1 MFGLTRFELKIALLV
16 LGIQF
21 VTIVDFMM
29 IMPLGPDF
37 ARELGLRLDALGL
50 ITASY
55 VFSAATVS
63 FLSARFMDVLPRKR
77 ALAAC
82 LAGLAIIALLTP
94 SLGEAF
100 GLPGLLI
107 GRALAGMCGGPATG
121 LAMTILT
128 DAVTP
133 EKRGRAVGLA
143 GAAFSVAAIAGVP
156 LGLELARI
164 GGWQLPFYSVAIA
177 CTLAMIASLLFIP
190 NHLQTRRAGR
200 WQGTWTFLARKKT
213 AVAYLIV
220 GVTPMASFLFIPNM
234 FTYFQMNLGYP
245 RELIGL
251 LYAIGGT
258 CTLLS
263 MQIAGWNADRFGI
276 TRASLVVSLGSIAA
290 AAVLFGFDPLIAPLM
305 LLFPIMMVFNS
316 SRSVVAHTGS
326 SLVPVPEER
335 GAHMAFQVTVRHLGT
350 GIGAVMGAWILS
362 TGPQGALVNVEWLLA
377 AYVVIVASQPLIM
390 WWLERT
396 LKSESLAP
404 TAVAESPSIDGSRD
418 PSHAG

>member
-1 MFGLTRFELKIALLV
+1 MFGLSRFELKITLLV

-50 ITASY
+50 ITAAY

-63 FLSARFMDVLPRKR
+63 FMSARYMDILPRKR
-77 ALAAC
+77 ALACC
-82 LAGLAIIALLTP
+82 LAGLLCIAVITP
-94 SLGEAF
+94 SLGESY
-100 GLPGLLI
+100 GLTGLLV
-107 GRALAGMCGGPATG
+107 GRALAGMFGGPATG

-128 DAVTP
+128 DAIAP

-164 GGWQLPFYSVAIA
+164 GGWQLPFYSVAVA
-177 CTLAMIASLLFIP
+177 SGLAMLATLLFIP
-190 NHLQTRRAGR
+190 NHLQTRRNGR

-220 GVTPMASFLFIPNM
+220 GITPIASFLFIPNM

-258 CTLLS
+258 CTLMS
-263 MQIAGWNADRFGI
+263 MQIAGWNADRLGI
-276 TRASLVVSLGSIAA
+276 ARASVVVSLGSVISAI
-290 AAVLFGFDPLIAPLM
+290 VLFGFDPLIAPLM
-305 LLFPIMMVFNS
+305 VLFPIMMVFNS
-316 SRSVVAHTGS
+316 ARSVVAHTGS

-362 TGPQGALVNVEWLLA
+362 TGPTGALEHIEWLLV
-377 AYVVIVASQPLIM
+377 AYILIVASQPLIM
-390 WWLERT
+390 WWLERSI
-396 LKSESLAP
+396 KSESLAP
-404 TAVAESPSIDGSRD
+404 ADVV
-418 PSHAG
+418 

>member
-1 MFGLTRFELKIALLV
+1 MFGLSRFELKIALLV

-50 ITASY
+50 ITAAY

-63 FLSARFMDVLPRKR
+63 FISASYMDVLPRKR
-77 ALAAC
+77 ALAGC
-82 LAGLAIIALLTP
+82 LLGLLCIAIITP
-94 SLGEAF
+94 SLGETY
-100 GLPGLLI
+100 GLSGLLI
-107 GRALAGMCGGPATG
+107 GRALAGVFGGPATG

-128 DAVTP
+128 DAIAP

-143 GAAFSVAAIAGVP
+143 GAAFSIAAIAGVP

-164 GGWQLPFYSVAIA
+164 GGWQLPFYSVSVASG
-177 CTLAMIASLLFIP
+177 LAMIATLLFIP
-190 NHLQTRRAGR
+190 NHLQTRRTSR

-220 GVTPMASFLFIPNM
+220 GITPMASFLFIPNM

-258 CTLLS
+258 CTLMS

-276 TRASLVVSLGSIAA
+276 ARASLVVSLGSVAA
-290 AAVLFGFDPLIAPLM
+290 AVVLFGFDPLLAPLM
-305 LLFPIMMVFNS
+305 VLFPIMMVFNS

-326 SLVPVPEER
+326 SLVPAPEER

-350 GIGAVMGAWILS
+350 GIGAVLGAWILS
-362 TGPQGALVNVEWLLA
+362 TGPTGALEHVEWLLA
-377 AYVVIVASQPLIM
+377 AYIVIVAIQPLIM
-390 WWLERT
+390 WWLERAI
-396 LKSESLAP
+396 KSESLAP
-404 TAVAESPSIDGSRD
+404 TGVA
-418 PSHAG
+418 

>member
-1 MFGLTRFELKIALLV
+1 MFGFSRFELKITLLV

-50 ITASY
+50 ITAAY

-63 FLSARFMDVLPRKR
+63 FMSARYMDILPRKR
-77 ALAAC
+77 ALACC
-82 LAGLAIIALLTP
+82 LAGLLCIAVITP
-94 SLGEAF
+94 SLGESY
-100 GLPGLLI
+100 GLTGLLV
-107 GRALAGMCGGPATG
+107 GRALAGMFGGPATG

-128 DAVTP
+128 DAIAP

-164 GGWQLPFYSVAIA
+164 GGWQLPFYSVAVA
-177 CTLAMIASLLFIP
+177 SGLAMLATLLFIP
-190 NHLQTRRAGR
+190 NHLQTRRNGR

-220 GVTPMASFLFIPNM
+220 GITPIASFLFIPNM

-258 CTLLS
+258 CTLMS

-276 TRASLVVSLGSIAA
+276 ARASAVVSLGSVISAI
-290 AAVLFGFDPLIAPLM
+290 VLFGFDPLIAPLM
-305 LLFPIMMVFNS
+305 VLFPIMMVFNS
-316 SRSVVAHTGS
+316 ARSVVAHTGS

-362 TGPQGALVNVEWLLA
+362 TGPTGALEHIEWLLA
-377 AYVVIVASQPLIM
+377 AYILIVASQPLIM
-390 WWLERT
+390 WWLERSI
-396 LKSESLAP
+396 KSESLAP
-404 TAVAESPSIDGSRD
+404 ADVV
-418 PSHAG
+418 

>member
-1 MFGLTRFELKIALLV
+1 MFGLSRFELKITLLV

-50 ITASY
+50 ITAAY

-63 FLSARFMDVLPRKR
+63 FMSARYMDILPRKR
-77 ALAAC
+77 ALACC
-82 LAGLAIIALLTP
+82 LAGLLCIAVITP
-94 SLGEAF
+94 SLGESY
-100 GLPGLLI
+100 GLTGLLV
-107 GRALAGMCGGPATG
+107 GRALAGMFGGPATG

-128 DAVTP
+128 DAIAP

-164 GGWQLPFYSVAIA
+164 GGWQLPFYSVAVA
-177 CTLAMIASLLFIP
+177 SGLAMLATLLFIP
-190 NHLQTRRAGR
+190 NHLQTRRNGR

-220 GVTPMASFLFIPNM
+220 GITPIASFLFIPNM

-258 CTLLS
+258 CTLMS

-276 TRASLVVSLGSIAA
+276 ARASVVVSLGSVISAI
-290 AAVLFGFDPLIAPLM
+290 VLFGFDPLIAPLM
-305 LLFPIMMVFNS
+305 VLFPIMMVFNS
-316 SRSVVAHTGS
+316 ARSVVAHTGS

-362 TGPQGALVNVEWLLA
+362 TGPTGALEHIEWLLA
-377 AYVVIVASQPLIM
+377 AYILIVASQPLIM
-390 WWLERT
+390 WWLERSI
-396 LKSESLAP
+396 KSESLAP
-404 TAVAESPSIDGSRD
+404 VDVV
-418 PSHAG
+418 

>member
-1 MFGLTRFELKIALLV
+1 MFGLSRFELKITLLV

-50 ITASY
+50 ITAAY

-63 FLSARFMDVLPRKR
+63 FMSARYMDILPRKR
-77 ALAAC
+77 ALACC
-82 LAGLAIIALLTP
+82 LAGLLCIAVITP
-94 SLGEAF
+94 SLGESY
-100 GLPGLLI
+100 GLTGLLV
-107 GRALAGMCGGPATG
+107 GRALAGMFGGPATG

-128 DAVTP
+128 DAIAP

-164 GGWQLPFYSVAIA
+164 GGWQLPFYSVAVA
-177 CTLAMIASLLFIP
+177 SGLAMLATLLFIP
-190 NHLQTRRAGR
+190 NHLQTRRNGR

-220 GVTPMASFLFIPNM
+220 GITPIASFLFIPNM

-258 CTLLS
+258 GTLMS

-276 TRASLVVSLGSIAA
+276 ARASVVVSLGSVISAI
-290 AAVLFGFDPLIAPLM
+290 VLFGFDPLIAPLM
-305 LLFPIMMVFNS
+305 VLFPIMMVFNS
-316 SRSVVAHTGS
+316 ARSVVAHTGS

-362 TGPQGALVNVEWLLA
+362 TGPTGALEHIEWLLA
-377 AYVVIVASQPLIM
+377 AYILIVASQPLIM
-390 WWLERT
+390 WWLERSI
-396 LKSESLAP
+396 KSESLAP
-404 TAVAESPSIDGSRD
+404 ADVV
-418 PSHAG
+418 

>member
-1 MFGLTRFELKIALLV
+1 MFGLSRFELKITLLV

-50 ITASY
+50 ITAAY

-63 FLSARFMDVLPRKR
+63 FMSARYMDILPRKR
-77 ALAAC
+77 ALACC
-82 LAGLAIIALLTP
+82 LAGLLCIAVITP
-94 SLGEAF
+94 SLGESY
-100 GLPGLLI
+100 GLTGLLV
-107 GRALAGMCGGPATG
+107 GRALAGMFGGPATG

-128 DAVTP
+128 DAIAP

-164 GGWQLPFYSVAIA
+164 GGWQLPFYSVAVA
-177 CTLAMIASLLFIP
+177 SGLAMLATLLFIP
-190 NHLQTRRAGR
+190 NHLQTRRNGR

-220 GVTPMASFLFIPNM
+220 GITPIASFLFIPNM

-258 CTLLS
+258 CTLMS

-276 TRASLVVSLGSIAA
+276 ARASLVVSLGSVISAI
-290 AAVLFGFDPLIAPLM
+290 VLFGFDPLIAPLM
-305 LLFPIMMVFNS
+305 VLFPIMMVFNS
-316 SRSVVAHTGS
+316 ARSVVAHTGS

-362 TGPQGALVNVEWLLA
+362 TGPTGALEHIEWLLA
-377 AYVVIVASQPLIM
+377 AYILIVASQPLIM
-390 WWLERT
+390 WWLERSI
-396 LKSESLAP
+396 KSESLAP
-404 TAVAESPSIDGSRD
+404 ADVV
-418 PSHAG
+418 

>member
-1 MFGLTRFELKIALLV
+1 MFGLSRFELKITLLV

-50 ITASY
+50 ITAAY

-63 FLSARFMDVLPRKR
+63 FMSARYMDILPRKR
-77 ALAAC
+77 ALACC
-82 LAGLAIIALLTP
+82 LAGLLCIAVITP
-94 SLGEAF
+94 SLGESY
-100 GLPGLLI
+100 GLTGLLV
-107 GRALAGMCGGPATG
+107 GRALAGMFGGPATG

-128 DAVTP
+128 DAIAP

-164 GGWQLPFYSVAIA
+164 GGWQLPFYSVAVA
-177 CTLAMIASLLFIP
+177 SGLAMLATLLFIP
-190 NHLQTRRAGR
+190 NHLQTRRNGR

-220 GVTPMASFLFIPNM
+220 GITPIASFLFIPNM

-258 CTLLS
+258 CTL
-263 MQIAGWNADRFGI
+263 M
-276 TRASLVVSLGSIAA
+276 
-290 AAVLFGFDPLIAPLM
+290 
-305 LLFPIMMVFNS
+305 
-316 SRSVVAHTGS
+316 
-326 SLVPVPEER
+326 
-335 GAHMAFQVTVRHLGT
+335 
-350 GIGAVMGAWILS
+350 
-362 TGPQGALVNVEWLLA
+362 
-377 AYVVIVASQPLIM
+377 
-390 WWLERT
+390 
-396 LKSESLAP
+396 
-404 TAVAESPSIDGSRD
+404 
-418 PSHAG
+418 

>member
-1 MFGLTRFELKIALLV
+1 MFGLSRFELKITLLV

-50 ITASY
+50 ITAAY

-63 FLSARFMDVLPRKR
+63 FMSARYMDILPRKR
-77 ALAAC
+77 ALACC
-82 LAGLAIIALLTP
+82 LAGLLCIAVITP
-94 SLGEAF
+94 SLGESY
-100 GLPGLLI
+100 GLTGLLV
-107 GRALAGMCGGPATG
+107 GRALAGMFGGPATG

-128 DAVTP
+128 DAIAP

-164 GGWQLPFYSVAIA
+164 GGWQLPFYSVAVA
-177 CTLAMIASLLFIP
+177 SGLAMLATLLFIP
-190 NHLQTRRAGR
+190 NHLQTRRNGR

-220 GVTPMASFLFIPNM
+220 GITPIASFLFIPNM

-258 CTLLS
+258 CTLMS

-276 TRASLVVSLGSIAA
+276 ARASLVGSLGSVISAI
-290 AAVLFGFDPLIAPLM
+290 VLFGFDPLIAPLM
-305 LLFPIMMVFNS
+305 VLFPIMMVFNS
-316 SRSVVAHTGS
+316 ARSVVAHTGS

-362 TGPQGALVNVEWLLA
+362 TGPTGALEHIEWLLA
-377 AYVVIVASQPLIM
+377 AYILIVASQPLIM
-390 WWLERT
+390 WWLERSI
-396 LKSESLAP
+396 KSESLAP
-404 TAVAESPSIDGSRD
+404 ADVV
-418 PSHAG
+418 

>member
-1 MFGLTRFELKIALLV
+1 MFGLSRFELKITLLV

-50 ITASY
+50 ITAAY

-63 FLSARFMDVLPRKR
+63 FMSARYMDIIPRKR
-77 ALAAC
+77 ALACC
-82 LAGLAIIALLTP
+82 LAGLLCIAVITP
-94 SLGEAF
+94 SLGESY
-100 GLPGLLI
+100 GLTGLLV
-107 GRALAGMCGGPATG
+107 GRALAGMFGGPATG

-128 DAVTP
+128 DAIAP

-164 GGWQLPFYSVAIA
+164 GGWQLPFYSVAVA
-177 CTLAMIASLLFIP
+177 SGLAMLATLLFIQ
-190 NHLQTRRAGR
+190 NHLQTRRNGR

-220 GVTPMASFLFIPNM
+220 GITPIASFLFIPNM

-258 CTLLS
+258 CTLMS

-276 TRASLVVSLGSIAA
+276 ARASLVVSLGSVISAI
-290 AAVLFGFDPLIAPLM
+290 VLFGFDPLIAPLM
-305 LLFPIMMVFNS
+305 VLFPIMMVFNS
-316 SRSVVAHTGS
+316 ARSVVAHTGS

-362 TGPQGALVNVEWLLA
+362 TGPTGALEHIEWLLA
-377 AYVVIVASQPLIM
+377 AYILIVASQPLIM
-390 WWLERT
+390 WWLERSI
-396 LKSESLAP
+396 KSESLAP
-404 TAVAESPSIDGSRD
+404 ADVV
-418 PSHAG
+418 

>member
-1 MFGLTRFELKIALLV
+1 MFGLSRFELKITLLV

-50 ITASY
+50 ITAAY

-63 FLSARFMDVLPRKR
+63 FMSARYMDTLPRKR
-77 ALAAC
+77 ALACC
-82 LAGLAIIALLTP
+82 LAGLLCIAVITP
-94 SLGEAF
+94 SLGESY
-100 GLPGLLI
+100 GLTGLLV
-107 GRALAGMCGGPATG
+107 GRALAGMFGGPATG

-128 DAVTP
+128 DAIAP

-164 GGWQLPFYSVAIA
+164 GGWQLPFYSVAVA
-177 CTLAMIASLLFIP
+177 SGLAMLATLLFIP
-190 NHLQTRRAGR
+190 NHLQTRRNGR

-220 GVTPMASFLFIPNM
+220 GITPVASFLFIPNM

-258 CTLLS
+258 CTLMS

-276 TRASLVVSLGSIAA
+276 ARASLVVSLGSVISAI
-290 AAVLFGFDPLIAPLM
+290 VLFGFDPLIAPLM
-305 LLFPIMMVFNS
+305 VLFPVMMVFNS
-316 SRSVVAHTGS
+316 ARSVVAHTGS

-362 TGPQGALVNVEWLLA
+362 TGPTGALEHIEWLLA
-377 AYVVIVASQPLIM
+377 AYILIVASQPLIM
-390 WWLERT
+390 WWLERSI
-396 LKSESLAP
+396 KSESLAP
-404 TAVAESPSIDGSRD
+404 ADVV
-418 PSHAG
+418 

>member
-1 MFGLTRFELKIALLV
+1 MFGLSRFELKITLLV

-50 ITASY
+50 ITAAY

-63 FLSARFMDVLPRKR
+63 FMSARYMDILPRKR
-77 ALAAC
+77 ALACC
-82 LAGLAIIALLTP
+82 LAGLLCIAVITP
-94 SLGEAF
+94 SLGESY
-100 GLPGLLI
+100 GLTGLLV
-107 GRALAGMCGGPATG
+107 GRALAGMFGGPATG

-128 DAVTP
+128 DAIAP

-164 GGWQLPFYSVAIA
+164 GGWQLPFYSVAVA
-177 CTLAMIASLLFIP
+177 SGLAMLATLLFIP
-190 NHLQTRRAGR
+190 NHLQTRRNGR

-220 GVTPMASFLFIPNM
+220 GITPMASFLFIPNM

-258 CTLLS
+258 CTLMS

-276 TRASLVVSLGSIAA
+276 ARASVVVSLGSVISAI
-290 AAVLFGFDPLIAPLM
+290 VLFGFDPLIAPLM
-305 LLFPIMMVFNS
+305 VLFPIMMVFNS
-316 SRSVVAHTGS
+316 ARSVVAHTGS

-362 TGPQGALVNVEWLLA
+362 TGPTGALEHIEWLLA
-377 AYVVIVASQPLIM
+377 AYILIVASQPLIM
-390 WWLERT
+390 WWLERSI
-396 LKSESLAP
+396 KSESLAP
-404 TAVAESPSIDGSRD
+404 ADVV
-418 PSHAG
+418 

>member
-1 MFGLTRFELKIALLV
+1 MFGLSRFELKMTLLV

-50 ITASY
+50 ITAAY

-63 FLSARFMDVLPRKR
+63 FMSARYMDILPRKR
-77 ALAAC
+77 ALACC
-82 LAGLAIIALLTP
+82 LAGLLCIAVITP
-94 SLGEAF
+94 SLGESY
-100 GLPGLLI
+100 GLTGLLV
-107 GRALAGMCGGPATG
+107 GRALAGMFGGPATG

-128 DAVTP
+128 DAIAP

-164 GGWQLPFYSVAIA
+164 GGWQLPFYSVAVA
-177 CTLAMIASLLFIP
+177 SGLAMLATLLFIP
-190 NHLQTRRAGR
+190 NHLQTRRNGR

-220 GVTPMASFLFIPNM
+220 GITPIASFLFIPNM

-258 CTLLS
+258 CTLMS

-276 TRASLVVSLGSIAA
+276 ARASVVVSLGSVISAI
-290 AAVLFGFDPLIAPLM
+290 VLFGFDPLIAPLM
-305 LLFPIMMVFNS
+305 VLFPIMMVFNS
-316 SRSVVAHTGS
+316 ARSVVAHTGS

-362 TGPQGALVNVEWLLA
+362 TGPTGALEHIEWLLV
-377 AYVVIVASQPLIM
+377 AYILIVASQPLIM
-390 WWLERT
+390 WWLERSI
-396 LKSESLAP
+396 KSESLAP
-404 TAVAESPSIDGSRD
+404 ADVV
-418 PSHAG
+418 

>member
-1 MFGLTRFELKIALLV
+1 MFGLSRFELKITLLV

-50 ITASY
+50 ITAAY

-63 FLSARFMDVLPRKR
+63 FMSARYMDILPRKR
-77 ALAAC
+77 ALACC
-82 LAGLAIIALLTP
+82 LAGLLCIAVITP
-94 SLGEAF
+94 SLGESY
-100 GLPGLLI
+100 GLTGLLV
-107 GRALAGMCGGPATG
+107 GRALAGMFGGPATG

-128 DAVTP
+128 DAIAP

-164 GGWQLPFYSVAIA
+164 GGWQLPFYSVAVA
-177 CTLAMIASLLFIP
+177 SGLAMLATLLFIP
-190 NHLQTRRAGR
+190 NHLQTRRNGR

-213 AVAYLIV
+213 AGVYPIV
-220 GVTPMASFLFIPNM
+220 GITSISSFVFIPNM
-234 FTYFQMNLGYP
+234 STYFQMNLGYP

-258 CTLLS
+258 CTLMS

-276 TRASLVVSLGSIAA
+276 ARASAVVSLGSVISAI
-290 AAVLFGFDPLIAPLM
+290 VLFGFDPLIAPLM
-305 LLFPIMMVFNS
+305 VLFPIMMVFNS
-316 SRSVVAHTGS
+316 ARSVVAHTGS

-362 TGPQGALVNVEWLLA
+362 TGPTGALEHIEWLLA
-377 AYVVIVASQPLIM
+377 AYILIVASQPLIM
-390 WWLERT
+390 WWLERSI
-396 LKSESLAP
+396 KSESLAP
-404 TAVAESPSIDGSRD
+404 ADVV
-418 PSHAG
+418 

>member
-1 MFGLTRFELKIALLV
+1 MFGLSRFELKITLLV

-50 ITASY
+50 ITAAY

-63 FLSARFMDVLPRKR
+63 FMSARYMDILPRKR
-77 ALAAC
+77 GLACC
-82 LAGLAIIALLTP
+82 LAGLLCIAVITP
-94 SLGEAF
+94 SLGESY
-100 GLPGLLI
+100 GLTGLLV
-107 GRALAGMCGGPATG
+107 GRALAGMFGGPATG

-128 DAVTP
+128 DAIAP

-164 GGWQLPFYSVAIA
+164 GGWQLPFYSVAVA
-177 CTLAMIASLLFIP
+177 SGLAMLATLLFIP
-190 NHLQTRRAGR
+190 NHLQTRRNGR

-220 GVTPMASFLFIPNM
+220 GITPIASFLFIPNM

-258 CTLLS
+258 CTLMS

-276 TRASLVVSLGSIAA
+276 ARASLVVSLGSVISAI
-290 AAVLFGFDPLIAPLM
+290 VLFGFDPLIAPLM
-305 LLFPIMMVFNS
+305 VLFPIMMVFNS
-316 SRSVVAHTGS
+316 ARSVVAHTGS

-362 TGPQGALVNVEWLLA
+362 TGPTGALEHIEWLLA
-377 AYVVIVASQPLIM
+377 AYILIVASQPLIM
-390 WWLERT
+390 WWLERSI
-396 LKSESLAP
+396 KSESLAP
-404 TAVAESPSIDGSRD
+404 ADVV
-418 PSHAG
+418 

>member
-1 MFGLTRFELKIALLV
+1 MFGLSRFELKIALLV

-50 ITASY
+50 ITAAY

-63 FLSARFMDVLPRKR
+63 FISARYMDVLPRKR
-77 ALAAC
+77 ALAGC
-82 LAGLAIIALLTP
+82 LLGLLCIAIITP
-94 SLGEAF
+94 SLGETY
-100 GLPGLLI
+100 GLSGLLI
-107 GRALAGMCGGPATG
+107 GRALAGVFGGPATG

-128 DAVTP
+128 DAIAP

-143 GAAFSVAAIAGVP
+143 GAAFSIAAIAGVP

-164 GGWQLPFYSVAIA
+164 GGWQLPFYSVSVASG
-177 CTLAMIASLLFIP
+177 LAMIATLLFIP
-190 NHLQTRRAGR
+190 NHLQTRRTSR

-220 GVTPMASFLFIPNM
+220 GITPMASFLFIPNM

-258 CTLLS
+258 CTLMS

-276 TRASLVVSLGSIAA
+276 ARASLVVSLGSVAA
-290 AAVLFGFDPLIAPLM
+290 AVVLFGFDPLLAPLM
-305 LLFPIMMVFNS
+305 VLFPIMMVFNS

-326 SLVPVPEER
+326 SLVPAPEER

-350 GIGAVMGAWILS
+350 GIGAVLGAWILS
-362 TGPQGALVNVEWLLA
+362 TGPTGALEHVEWLLA
-377 AYVVIVASQPLIM
+377 AYIVIVAIQPLIM
-390 WWLERT
+390 WWLERAI
-396 LKSESLAP
+396 KSESLAP
-404 TAVAESPSIDGSRD
+404 TGVA
-418 PSHAG
+418 

>member
-1 MFGLTRFELKIALLV
+1 MFGLSRFELKIALLV

-50 ITASY
+50 ITAAY

-63 FLSARFMDVLPRKR
+63 FMSARYMDILPRKR
-77 ALAAC
+77 ALAGC
-82 LAGLAIIALLTP
+82 LTGLLCIAVITP
-94 SLGEAF
+94 TLGETY
-100 GLPGLLI
+100 GLTGLLI
-107 GRALAGMCGGPATG
+107 GRALAGVFGGPATG

-128 DAVTP
+128 DAIAP

-164 GGWQLPFYSVAIA
+164 GGWQLPFYSVAVA
-177 CTLAMIASLLFIP
+177 SGLAMLATLFFIP
-190 NHLQTRRAGR
+190 NHLQTRRVGR

-220 GVTPMASFLFIPNM
+220 GITPMASFLFIPNM

-258 CTLLS
+258 CTLMS

-276 TRASLVVSLGSIAA
+276 ARASLVVSLGSVISAI
-290 AAVLFGFDPLIAPLM
+290 VLFGFNPLIAPLM
-305 LLFPIMMVFNS
+305 VLFPIMMVFNS
-316 SRSVVAHTGS
+316 SRSVIAHTGS
-326 SLVPVPEER
+326 SLVPAPEER

-350 GIGAVMGAWILS
+350 GIGAVLGAWILS
-362 TGPQGALVNVEWLLA
+362 TGSTGALEHIEWLLA
-377 AYVVIVASQPLIM
+377 AYILIVASQPLIM
-390 WWLERT
+390 WWLERSI
-396 LKSESLAP
+396 KSESLAP
-404 TAVAESPSIDGSRD
+404 VDAV
-418 PSHAG
+418 

>member
-1 MFGLTRFELKIALLV
+1 MFGLSRFELKITLLV

-50 ITASY
+50 ITAAY

-63 FLSARFMDVLPRKR
+63 FMSARYMDILPRKR
-77 ALAAC
+77 ALACC
-82 LAGLAIIALLTP
+82 LAGLLCIAVITP
-94 SLGEAF
+94 SLGESY
-100 GLPGLLI
+100 GLTGLLV
-107 GRALAGMCGGPATG
+107 GRALAGMFGGPATG
-121 LAMTILT
+121 QAMTILT
-128 DAVTP
+128 DAIAP

-164 GGWQLPFYSVAIA
+164 GGWQLPFYSVAVA
-177 CTLAMIASLLFIP
+177 SGLAMLATLLFIP
-190 NHLQTRRAGR
+190 NHLQTRRNGR

-220 GVTPMASFLFIPNM
+220 GITPIASFLFIPNM

-258 CTLLS
+258 CTLMS

-276 TRASLVVSLGSIAA
+276 ARASAVVSLGSVISAI
-290 AAVLFGFDPLIAPLM
+290 VLFGFDPLIAPLM
-305 LLFPIMMVFNS
+305 VLFPIMMVFNS
-316 SRSVVAHTGS
+316 ARSVVAHTGS

-362 TGPQGALVNVEWLLA
+362 TGPTGALEHIEWLLA
-377 AYVVIVASQPLIM
+377 AYILIVASQPLIM
-390 WWLERT
+390 WWLERSI
-396 LKSESLAP
+396 KSESLAP
-404 TAVAESPSIDGSRD
+404 ADVV
-418 PSHAG
+418 

>member
-1 MFGLTRFELKIALLV
+1 MFGLSRFELKITLLV

-50 ITASY
+50 ITAAY

-63 FLSARFMDVLPRKR
+63 FMSARYMDILPRKR
-77 ALAAC
+77 ALACC
-82 LAGLAIIALLTP
+82 LAGLLCIAVITP
-94 SLGEAF
+94 SLGESY
-100 GLPGLLI
+100 GLTGLLV
-107 GRALAGMCGGPATG
+107 GRALAGMFGGPATG

-128 DAVTP
+128 DAIAP

-164 GGWQLPFYSVAIA
+164 GGWQLPFYSVAVA
-177 CTLAMIASLLFIP
+177 SGLAMLATLLFIP
-190 NHLQTRRAGR
+190 NHLQTRRNGR

-220 GVTPMASFLFIPNM
+220 GITPIASFLFIPNM

-258 CTLLS
+258 CTLMS

-276 TRASLVVSLGSIAA
+276 ARASVVVSLGSVISAI
-290 AAVLFGFDPLIAPLM
+290 VLFGFDPLIAPLM
-305 LLFPIMMVFNS
+305 VLFPIMMVFNS
-316 SRSVVAHTGS
+316 ARSVVAHTGS

-362 TGPQGALVNVEWLLA
+362 TGPTGALEHIEWLLA
-377 AYVVIVASQPLIM
+377 AYILIVASQPLIM
-390 WWLERT
+390 WWLERSI
-396 LKSESLAP
+396 KSESLAP
-404 TAVAESPSIDGSRD
+404 ADVV
-418 PSHAG
+418 

>member
-1 MFGLTRFELKIALLV
+1 MFGLSRFELKITLLV

-50 ITASY
+50 ITAAY

-63 FLSARFMDVLPRKR
+63 FMSARYMDILPRKR
-77 ALAAC
+77 ALACC
-82 LAGLAIIALLTP
+82 LAGLLCIAVITP
-94 SLGEAF
+94 SLGESY
-100 GLPGLLI
+100 GLTGLLV
-107 GRALAGMCGGPATG
+107 GRALAGMFGGPATG

-128 DAVTP
+128 DAIAP

-164 GGWQLPFYSVAIA
+164 GGWQLPFYSVAVA
-177 CTLAMIASLLFIP
+177 SGLAMLATLLFIP
-190 NHLQTRRAGR
+190 NHLQTRRNGR

-220 GVTPMASFLFIPNM
+220 GITPIASFLFIPNM

-245 RELIGL
+245 LELIGL

-258 CTLLS
+258 CTLMS
-263 MQIAGWNADRFGI
+263 MQIAGWNADRLGI
-276 TRASLVVSLGSIAA
+276 ASASLVVSLGSVISAI
-290 AAVLFGFDPLIAPLM
+290 VLFGFDPLIAPLM
-305 LLFPIMMVFNS
+305 VLFPIMMVFNS
-316 SRSVVAHTGS
+316 ARSVVAHTGS

-362 TGPQGALVNVEWLLA
+362 TGPTGALEHIEWLLA
-377 AYVVIVASQPLIM
+377 AYILIVASQPLIM
-390 WWLERT
+390 WWLERSI
-396 LKSESLAP
+396 KSESLAP
-404 TAVAESPSIDGSRD
+404 ADVV
-418 PSHAG
+418 

>member
-1 MFGLTRFELKIALLV
+1 MFGLSRFELKITLLV

-50 ITASY
+50 ITAAY

-63 FLSARFMDVLPRKR
+63 FMSARYMDILPRKR
-77 ALAAC
+77 ALACC
-82 LAGLAIIALLTP
+82 LAGLLCIAVITP
-94 SLGEAF
+94 SLGESY
-100 GLPGLLI
+100 GLTGLLV
-107 GRALAGMCGGPATG
+107 GRALAGMFGGPATG

-128 DAVTP
+128 DAIAP

-164 GGWQLPFYSVAIA
+164 GGWQLPFYSVAVA
-177 CTLAMIASLLFIP
+177 SGLAMLATLLFIP
-190 NHLQTRRAGR
+190 NHLQTRRNGR

-220 GVTPMASFLFIPNM
+220 GITPIASFLFIPNM

-258 CTLLS
+258 CTLMS

-276 TRASLVVSLGSIAA
+276 ARASVVVSLGSVISAI
-290 AAVLFGFDPLIAPLM
+290 VLFGFDPLIAPLM
-305 LLFPIMMVFNS
+305 VLFPIMMVFNS
-316 SRSVVAHTGS
+316 ARSVVAHTGS

-362 TGPQGALVNVEWLLA
+362 TGPTGALERIEWLLA
-377 AYVVIVASQPLIM
+377 AYILIVASQPLIM
-390 WWLERT
+390 WWLERSI
-396 LKSESLAP
+396 KSESLAP
-404 TAVAESPSIDGSRD
+404 ADVV
-418 PSHAG
+418 

>member
-1 MFGLTRFELKIALLV
+1 MFGLSRFELKITLLV

-50 ITASY
+50 ITAAY

-63 FLSARFMDVLPRKR
+63 FMSARYMDILPRKR
-77 ALAAC
+77 ALACC
-82 LAGLAIIALLTP
+82 LAGLLCIAVITP
-94 SLGEAF
+94 SLGESY
-100 GLPGLLI
+100 GLTGLLV
-107 GRALAGMCGGPATG
+107 GRALAGMFGGPATG

-128 DAVTP
+128 DAIAP

-164 GGWQLPFYSVAIA
+164 GGWQLPFYSVAVA
-177 CTLAMIASLLFIP
+177 SGLAMLATLLFIP
-190 NHLQTRRAGR
+190 NHLQTRRNGR

-220 GVTPMASFLFIPNM
+220 GITPIASFLFIPNM

-258 CTLLS
+258 CTLMS

-276 TRASLVVSLGSIAA
+276 ARASAVVSLGSVISAI
-290 AAVLFGFDPLIAPLM
+290 VLFGFDPLIAPLM
-305 LLFPIMMVFNS
+305 VLFPIMMVFNS
-316 SRSVVAHTGS
+316 ARSVVAHTGS

-362 TGPQGALVNVEWLLA
+362 TGPTGALEHIEWLLA
-377 AYVVIVASQPLIM
+377 AYILIVASQPLIM
-390 WWLERT
+390 WWLERSI
-396 LKSESLAP
+396 KSESLAP
-404 TAVAESPSIDGSRD
+404 ADVV
-418 PSHAG
+418 

>member
-1 MFGLTRFELKIALLV
+1 MFGLSRFELKITLLV

-50 ITASY
+50 ITAAY

-63 FLSARFMDVLPRKR
+63 FMSARYMDIIPRKR
-77 ALAAC
+77 ALACC
-82 LAGLAIIALLTP
+82 LAGLLCIAVITP
-94 SLGEAF
+94 SLGESY
-100 GLPGLLI
+100 GLTGLLV
-107 GRALAGMCGGPATG
+107 GRALAGMFGGPATG

-128 DAVTP
+128 DAIAP

-164 GGWQLPFYSVAIA
+164 GGWQLPFYSVAVA
-177 CTLAMIASLLFIP
+177 SGLAMLATLLFIP
-190 NHLQTRRAGR
+190 NHLQTRRNGR

-220 GVTPMASFLFIPNM
+220 GITPIASFLFIPNM

-258 CTLLS
+258 CTLMS

-276 TRASLVVSLGSIAA
+276 ARASLVVSLGSVISAI
-290 AAVLFGFDPLIAPLM
+290 VLFGFDPLIAPLM
-305 LLFPIMMVFNS
+305 VLFPIMMVFNS
-316 SRSVVAHTGS
+316 ARSVVAHTGS

-362 TGPQGALVNVEWLLA
+362 TGPTGALEHIEWLLA
-377 AYVVIVASQPLIM
+377 AYILIVASQPLIM
-390 WWLERT
+390 WWLERSI
-396 LKSESLAP
+396 KSESLAP
-404 TAVAESPSIDGSRD
+404 ADVV
-418 PSHAG
+418 

>member
-1 MFGLTRFELKIALLV
+1 MFGLSRFELKITLLV

-50 ITASY
+50 ITAAY

-63 FLSARFMDVLPRKR
+63 FMSARYMDILPRKR
-77 ALAAC
+77 ALACC
-82 LAGLAIIALLTP
+82 LAGLLCIAVITP
-94 SLGEAF
+94 SLGESY
-100 GLPGLLI
+100 GLTGLLV
-107 GRALAGMCGGPATG
+107 GRALAGMFGGPATG

-128 DAVTP
+128 DAIAP

-164 GGWQLPFYSVAIA
+164 GGWQLPFYSVAVA
-177 CTLAMIASLLFIP
+177 SGLAMLATLLFIP
-190 NHLQTRRAGR
+190 NHLQTRRNGR

-220 GVTPMASFLFIPNM
+220 GITPIASFLFIPNM

-258 CTLLS
+258 CTLMS

-276 TRASLVVSLGSIAA
+276 ARASVVVSLGSVISAI
-290 AAVLFGFDPLIAPLM
+290 VLFGFDPLIAPLM
-305 LLFPIMMVFNS
+305 VLFPIMMVFNS
-316 SRSVVAHTGS
+316 ARSVVAHTGS

-362 TGPQGALVNVEWLLA
+362 TGPTGALEHIEWLLV
-377 AYVVIVASQPLIM
+377 AYILIVASQPLIM
-390 WWLERT
+390 WWLERSI
-396 LKSESLAP
+396 KSESLAP
-404 TAVAESPSIDGSRD
+404 ADVV
-418 PSHAG
+418 

>member
-1 MFGLTRFELKIALLV
+1 
-16 LGIQF
+16 
-21 VTIVDFMM
+21 
-29 IMPLGPDF
+29 
-37 ARELGLRLDALGL
+37 
-50 ITASY
+50 
-55 VFSAATVS
+55 
-63 FLSARFMDVLPRKR
+63 MDILPRKR
-77 ALAAC
+77 ALACC
-82 LAGLAIIALLTP
+82 LAGLLCIAVITP
-94 SLGEAF
+94 SLGESY
-100 GLPGLLI
+100 GLTGLLV
-107 GRALAGMCGGPATG
+107 GRALAGMFGGPATG

-128 DAVTP
+128 DAIAP

-164 GGWQLPFYSVAIA
+164 GGWQLPFYSVAVA
-177 CTLAMIASLLFIP
+177 SGLAMLATLLFIP
-190 NHLQTRRAGR
+190 NHLQTRRNGR

-220 GVTPMASFLFIPNM
+220 GITPIASFLFIPNM

-258 CTLLS
+258 CTLMS

-276 TRASLVVSLGSIAA
+276 ARASLVVSLGSVISAI
-290 AAVLFGFDPLIAPLM
+290 VLFGFDPLIAPLM
-305 LLFPIMMVFNS
+305 VLFPIMMVFNS
-316 SRSVVAHTGS
+316 ARSVVAHTGS

-362 TGPQGALVNVEWLLA
+362 TGPTGALEHIEWLLA
-377 AYVVIVASQPLIM
+377 AYILIVASQPLIM
-390 WWLERT
+390 WWLERSI
-396 LKSESLAP
+396 KSESLAP
-404 TAVAESPSIDGSRD
+404 ADVV
-418 PSHAG
+418 

>member
-1 MFGLTRFELKIALLV
+1 MFGLSRFELKITLLV

-50 ITASY
+50 ITAAY

-63 FLSARFMDVLPRKR
+63 FMSARYMDILPRKR
-77 ALAAC
+77 SLACC
-82 LAGLAIIALLTP
+82 LAGLLCIAVITP
-94 SLGEAF
+94 SLGESY
-100 GLPGLLI
+100 GLTGLLV
-107 GRALAGMCGGPATG
+107 GRALAGMFGGPATG

-128 DAVTP
+128 DAIAP

-164 GGWQLPFYSVAIA
+164 GGWQLPFYSVAVA
-177 CTLAMIASLLFIP
+177 SGLAMLATLLFIP
-190 NHLQTRRAGR
+190 NHLQTRRNGR

-220 GVTPMASFLFIPNM
+220 GITPIASFLFIPNM

-258 CTLLS
+258 CTLMS

-276 TRASLVVSLGSIAA
+276 ARASVVVSLGSVISAI
-290 AAVLFGFDPLIAPLM
+290 VLFGFDPLIAPLM
-305 LLFPIMMVFNS
+305 VLFPIMMVFNS
-316 SRSVVAHTGS
+316 ARSVVAHTGS

-362 TGPQGALVNVEWLLA
+362 TGPTGALEHIEWLLV
-377 AYVVIVASQPLIM
+377 AYILIVASQPLIM
-390 WWLERT
+390 WWLERSI
-396 LKSESLAP
+396 KSESLAP
-404 TAVAESPSIDGSRD
+404 ADVV
-418 PSHAG
+418 

>member
-1 MFGLTRFELKIALLV
+1 MFGLSRFELKIALLV

-50 ITASY
+50 ITAAY

-63 FLSARFMDVLPRKR
+63 FISARYMDVLPRKR
-77 ALAAC
+77 ALAGC
-82 LAGLAIIALLTP
+82 LLGLLCIALLTP
-94 SLGEAF
+94 SLGEVY
-100 GLPGLLI
+100 GLTGLLI
-107 GRALAGMCGGPATG
+107 GRALAGVFGGPATG

-128 DAVTP
+128 DAIAP

-143 GAAFSVAAIAGVP
+143 GAAFSIAAIAGVP
-156 LGLELARI
+156 LGLELARM
-164 GGWQLPFYSVAIA
+164 GGWQLPFYSVAVA
-177 CTLAMIASLLFIP
+177 SGLAMIATLLFIP
-190 NHLQTRRAGR
+190 NHLQTRRTSR

-220 GVTPMASFLFIPNM
+220 GITPMASFLFIPNM

-251 LYAIGGT
+251 LYALGGT
-258 CTLLS
+258 CTLMS

-276 TRASLVVSLGSIAA
+276 ARASLVVSLGSVAA
-290 AAVLFGFDPLIAPLM
+290 AVVLFGFDPLIAPLM
-305 LLFPIMMVFNS
+305 VLFPIMMVFNS

-350 GIGAVMGAWILS
+350 GIGAVLGAWILS
-362 TGPQGALVNVEWLLA
+362 TGPNGALEHVEWLLA
-377 AYVVIVASQPLIM
+377 TYIVIVAIQPLIM
-390 WWLERT
+390 WWLERAI
-396 LKSESLAP
+396 KSESLAP
-404 TAVAESPSIDGSRD
+404 AAAV
-418 PSHAG
+418 

>member
-1 MFGLTRFELKIALLV
+1 MFGLSRFELKITLLV

-50 ITASY
+50 ITAAY

-63 FLSARFMDVLPRKR
+63 FMSARYIDILPRKR
-77 ALAAC
+77 ALACC
-82 LAGLAIIALLTP
+82 LAGLLCIAVITP
-94 SLGEAF
+94 SLGESY
-100 GLPGLLI
+100 GLTGLLV
-107 GRALAGMCGGPATG
+107 GRALAGMFGGPATG

-128 DAVTP
+128 DAIAP
-133 EKRGRAVGLA
+133 EKRGRAVCLA

-164 GGWQLPFYSVAIA
+164 GGWQLPFYSVAVA
-177 CTLAMIASLLFIP
+177 SGLAMLATLLFIP
-190 NHLQTRRAGR
+190 NHLQTRRNGR

-220 GVTPMASFLFIPNM
+220 GITPIASFLFIPNM

-258 CTLLS
+258 CTLMS

-276 TRASLVVSLGSIAA
+276 ARASVVVSLGSVISAI
-290 AAVLFGFDPLIAPLM
+290 VLFGFDTLIAPLM
-305 LLFPIMMVFNS
+305 VLFPIMMVFNS
-316 SRSVVAHTGS
+316 ARSVVAHTGS

-362 TGPQGALVNVEWLLA
+362 TGPTGALEHIEWLLA
-377 AYVVIVASQPLIM
+377 AYILIVASQPLIM
-390 WWLERT
+390 WWLERSI
-396 LKSESLAP
+396 KSESLAQ
-404 TAVAESPSIDGSRD
+404 ADVV
-418 PSHAG
+418 

>member
-1 MFGLTRFELKIALLV
+1 MFGLSRFELKITLLV

-50 ITASY
+50 ITAAY

-63 FLSARFMDVLPRKR
+63 FMSARYMDILPRKR
-77 ALAAC
+77 ALACC
-82 LAGLAIIALLTP
+82 LAGLLCIAVITP
-94 SLGEAF
+94 SLGESY
-100 GLPGLLI
+100 GLTGLLV
-107 GRALAGMCGGPATG
+107 GRALAGMFGGPATG

-128 DAVTP
+128 DAIAP

-164 GGWQLPFYSVAIA
+164 GGWQLPFYSVAVA
-177 CTLAMIASLLFIP
+177 SGLAMLATLLFIP
-190 NHLQTRRAGR
+190 NHLQTRRNGR

-220 GVTPMASFLFIPNM
+220 GITPIASFLFIPNM

-258 CTLLS
+258 CTLMS

-276 TRASLVVSLGSIAA
+276 ARASVVVSLGSVISAI
-290 AAVLFGFDPLIAPLM
+290 VLFGFDPLIAPLM
-305 LLFPIMMVFNS
+305 VLFPIMMVFNS
-316 SRSVVAHTGS
+316 ARSVVAHTGS
-326 SLVPVPEER
+326 SLVPVTEER

-350 GIGAVMGAWILS
+350 GICAVMGAWILS
-362 TGPQGALVNVEWLLA
+362 TGPTGALEHIEWLLA
-377 AYVVIVASQPLIM
+377 AYILIVASQPLIM
-390 WWLERT
+390 WWLERSI
-396 LKSESLAP
+396 KSESLAP
-404 TAVAESPSIDGSRD
+404 ADVV
-418 PSHAG
+418 

>member
-1 MFGLTRFELKIALLV
+1 MFGLSRFELKITLLV

-50 ITASY
+50 ITAAY

-63 FLSARFMDVLPRKR
+63 FMSARYMDILPRKR
-77 ALAAC
+77 ALACC
-82 LAGLAIIALLTP
+82 LAGLLCIAVITP
-94 SLGEAF
+94 SLGESY
-100 GLPGLLI
+100 GLTGLLV
-107 GRALAGMCGGPATG
+107 GRALAGMFGGPATG

-128 DAVTP
+128 DAIAP

-164 GGWQLPFYSVAIA
+164 GGWQLPFYSVAVA
-177 CTLAMIASLLFIP
+177 SGLAMLATLLFIP
-190 NHLQTRRAGR
+190 NHLQTRRNGR

-220 GVTPMASFLFIPNM
+220 GITHIASFLFIPNM

-258 CTLLS
+258 CTLMS

-276 TRASLVVSLGSIAA
+276 ARASVVVSLGSVISAI
-290 AAVLFGFDPLIAPLM
+290 VLFGFDPLIAPLM
-305 LLFPIMMVFNS
+305 VLFPIMMVFNS
-316 SRSVVAHTGS
+316 ARSVVAHTGS

-350 GIGAVMGAWILS
+350 GICAVMGAWILS
-362 TGPQGALVNVEWLLA
+362 TGPTGALEHIEWLLA
-377 AYVVIVASQPLIM
+377 AYILIVASQPLIM
-390 WWLERT
+390 WWLERSI
-396 LKSESLAP
+396 KSESLAP
-404 TAVAESPSIDGSRD
+404 ADVV
-418 PSHAG
+418 

>member
-1 MFGLTRFELKIALLV
+1 MFGLSRFELKITLLV

-50 ITASY
+50 ITAAY

-63 FLSARFMDVLPRKR
+63 FMSARYMDILPRKR
-77 ALAAC
+77 ALACC
-82 LAGLAIIALLTP
+82 LAGLLCIAVITP
-94 SLGEAF
+94 SLGESY
-100 GLPGLLI
+100 GLTGLLV
-107 GRALAGMCGGPATG
+107 GRALAGMFGGPATG

-128 DAVTP
+128 DAIAP

-164 GGWQLPFYSVAIA
+164 GGWQLPFYSVAVA
-177 CTLAMIASLLFIP
+177 SGLAMLATLLFIP
-190 NHLQTRRAGR
+190 NHLQTRRNGR

-220 GVTPMASFLFIPNM
+220 GITPIASFLFIPNM

-258 CTLLS
+258 CTLMS

-276 TRASLVVSLGSIAA
+276 ARASVVVSLGSVISAI
-290 AAVLFGFDPLIAPLM
+290 VLFGFDPLIAPLM
-305 LLFPIMMVFNS
+305 VLFPIMMVFNS
-316 SRSVVAHTGS
+316 ARSVVAHTGS

-362 TGPQGALVNVEWLLA
+362 TGPTGALEHIEWLLV
-377 AYVVIVASQPLIM
+377 AYILIVASQPLIT
-390 WWLERT
+390 WWLERSI
-396 LKSESLAP
+396 KSESLAP
-404 TAVAESPSIDGSRD
+404 ADVV
-418 PSHAG
+418 

>member
-1 MFGLTRFELKIALLV
+1 MFGLSRFELKITLLV

-50 ITASY
+50 ITAAY

-63 FLSARFMDVLPRKR
+63 FMSARYMDILPRKR
-77 ALAAC
+77 ALACC
-82 LAGLAIIALLTP
+82 LAGLLCIAVITP
-94 SLGEAF
+94 SLGESY
-100 GLPGLLI
+100 GLTGLLV
-107 GRALAGMCGGPATG
+107 GRALAGMFGGPATG

-128 DAVTP
+128 DAIAP

-164 GGWQLPFYSVAIA
+164 GGWQLPFYSVAVA
-177 CTLAMIASLLFIP
+177 SGLAMLATLLFIP
-190 NHLQTRRAGR
+190 NHLQTRRNGR

-220 GVTPMASFLFIPNM
+220 GITPIASFLFIPNM

-258 CTLLS
+258 CTLMS

-276 TRASLVVSLGSIAA
+276 ARASVVVSLGSVISAI
-290 AAVLFGFDPLIAPLM
+290 VLFGFDPLIAPLM
-305 LLFPIMMVFNS
+305 VLFPIMMVFNS
-316 SRSVVAHTGS
+316 ARSVVAHTGS

-350 GIGAVMGAWILS
+350 CIGAVMGAWILS
-362 TGPQGALVNVEWLLA
+362 TGPTGALEHIEWLLA
-377 AYVVIVASQPLIM
+377 AYILIVASQPLIM
-390 WWLERT
+390 WWLERSI
-396 LKSESLAP
+396 KSESLAP
-404 TAVAESPSIDGSRD
+404 ADVV
-418 PSHAG
+418 

>member
-1 MFGLTRFELKIALLV
+1 MFGLSRFELKITLLV

-50 ITASY
+50 ITAAY

-63 FLSARFMDVLPRKR
+63 FMSARYIDILPRKR
-77 ALAAC
+77 ALACC
-82 LAGLAIIALLTP
+82 LAGLLCIAVITP
-94 SLGEAF
+94 SLGESY
-100 GLPGLLI
+100 GLTGLLV
-107 GRALAGMCGGPATG
+107 GRALAGMFGGPATG

-128 DAVTP
+128 DAIAP
-133 EKRGRAVGLA
+133 EKRGRAVCLA

-164 GGWQLPFYSVAIA
+164 GGWQLPFYSVAVA
-177 CTLAMIASLLFIP
+177 SGLAMLATLLFIP
-190 NHLQTRRAGR
+190 NHLQTRRNGR

-220 GVTPMASFLFIPNM
+220 GITPIASFLFIPNM

-258 CTLLS
+258 CTLMS

-276 TRASLVVSLGSIAA
+276 ARASVVVSLGSVISAI
-290 AAVLFGFDPLIAPLM
+290 VLFGFDTLIAPLM
-305 LLFPIMMVFNS
+305 VLFPIMMVFNS
-316 SRSVVAHTGS
+316 ARSVVAHTGS

-362 TGPQGALVNVEWLLA
+362 TGPTGALEHIEWLLA
-377 AYVVIVASQPLIM
+377 AYILIVASQPLIM
-390 WWLERT
+390 WWLERSI
-396 LKSESLAP
+396 KSESLAP
-404 TAVAESPSIDGSRD
+404 ADVV
-418 PSHAG
+418 

>member
-1 MFGLTRFELKIALLV
+1 MFGLSRFELKITLLV

-50 ITASY
+50 ITAAY

-63 FLSARFMDVLPRKR
+63 FMSARYMDILPRKR
-77 ALAAC
+77 ALACC
-82 LAGLAIIALLTP
+82 LAGLLCIAVITP
-94 SLGEAF
+94 SLGESY
-100 GLPGLLI
+100 GLTGLLV
-107 GRALAGMCGGPATG
+107 GRALAGMFGGPATG

-128 DAVTP
+128 DAIAP

-164 GGWQLPFYSVAIA
+164 GGWQLPFYSVAVA
-177 CTLAMIASLLFIP
+177 SGLAMLATLLFIP
-190 NHLQTRRAGR
+190 NHLQTRRNGR

-220 GVTPMASFLFIPNM
+220 GITPIASFLFIPNM

-258 CTLLS
+258 CTLMS

-276 TRASLVVSLGSIAA
+276 ASASVVVSLGSVISAI
-290 AAVLFGFDPLIAPLM
+290 VLFGFDPLIAPLM
-305 LLFPIMMVFNS
+305 VLFPIMMVFNS
-316 SRSVVAHTGS
+316 ARSVVAHTGS

-362 TGPQGALVNVEWLLA
+362 TGPTGALEHIEWLLA
-377 AYVVIVASQPLIM
+377 AYILIVASQPLIM
-390 WWLERT
+390 WWLERSI
-396 LKSESLAP
+396 KSESLAP
-404 TAVAESPSIDGSRD
+404 ADVV
-418 PSHAG
+418 

>member
-1 MFGLTRFELKIALLV
+1 MFGLSRFELKITLLV

-50 ITASY
+50 ITAAY

-63 FLSARFMDVLPRKR
+63 FMSARYMDILPRKR
-77 ALAAC
+77 ALACC
-82 LAGLAIIALLTP
+82 LAGLLCIAVITP
-94 SLGEAF
+94 SLGESY
-100 GLPGLLI
+100 GLTGLLV
-107 GRALAGMCGGPATG
+107 GRALAGMFGGPATG

-128 DAVTP
+128 DAIAP

-164 GGWQLPFYSVAIA
+164 GGWQLPFYSVAVA
-177 CTLAMIASLLFIP
+177 SGLAMLATLLFIP
-190 NHLQTRRAGR
+190 NHLQTRRNGR

-220 GVTPMASFLFIPNM
+220 GITPIASFLFIPNM

-258 CTLLS
+258 CTLMS

-276 TRASLVVSLGSIAA
+276 ARASVVVSLGSVISAI
-290 AAVLFGFDPLIAPLM
+290 VLFGFDPLIAPLM
-305 LLFPIMMVFNS
+305 VLFPIMMVFNS
-316 SRSVVAHTGS
+316 ARSVVAHTCS

-362 TGPQGALVNVEWLLA
+362 TGPTGALEHIEWLLA
-377 AYVVIVASQPLIM
+377 AYILIVASQPLIM
-390 WWLERT
+390 WWLERSI
-396 LKSESLAP
+396 KSE
-404 TAVAESPSIDGSRD
+404 
-418 PSHAG
+418 

>member
-1 MFGLTRFELKIALLV
+1 MFGLSRFELKITLLV

-50 ITASY
+50 ITAAY

-63 FLSARFMDVLPRKR
+63 FMSARYMDILPRKR
-77 ALAAC
+77 ALACC
-82 LAGLAIIALLTP
+82 LAGLLCIAVITP
-94 SLGEAF
+94 SLGESY
-100 GLPGLLI
+100 GLTGLLV
-107 GRALAGMCGGPATG
+107 GRALAGMFGGPATG

-128 DAVTP
+128 DAIAP

-164 GGWQLPFYSVAIA
+164 GGWQLPFYSVAVA
-177 CTLAMIASLLFIP
+177 SGLAMLATLLFIP
-190 NHLQTRRAGR
+190 NHLQTRRNGR

-220 GVTPMASFLFIPNM
+220 GITPIASFLFIPNM

-258 CTLLS
+258 CTLMS

-276 TRASLVVSLGSIAA
+276 ARASVVVSLGSVISAI
-290 AAVLFGFDPLIAPLM
+290 VLFGFDPLIAPLM
-305 LLFPIMMVFNS
+305 VLFPIMMVFNS
-316 SRSVVAHTGS
+316 ARSVVAHTGS

-362 TGPQGALVNVEWLLA
+362 TGPTGALEHIEWLLA
-377 AYVVIVASQPLIM
+377 AYILIVASQPLIM
-390 WWLERT
+390 WWLERWI
-396 LKSESLAP
+396 KSESLAP
-404 TAVAESPSIDGSRD
+404 ADVV
-418 PSHAG
+418 

>member
-1 MFGLTRFELKIALLV
+1 MFGLSRFELKITLLV

-50 ITASY
+50 ITAAY

-63 FLSARFMDVLPRKR
+63 FVSARYMDILPRKR
-77 ALAAC
+77 ALACC
-82 LAGLAIIALLTP
+82 LAGLLCIAVITP
-94 SLGEAF
+94 SLGESY
-100 GLPGLLI
+100 GLTGLLV
-107 GRALAGMCGGPATG
+107 GRALAGMFGGPATG

-128 DAVTP
+128 DAIAP

-164 GGWQLPFYSVAIA
+164 GGWQLPFYSVAVA
-177 CTLAMIASLLFIP
+177 SGLAMLATLLFIP
-190 NHLQTRRAGR
+190 NHLQTRRNGR

-220 GVTPMASFLFIPNM
+220 GITPIASFLFIPNM

-258 CTLLS
+258 CTLMS

-276 TRASLVVSLGSIAA
+276 ARASVVVSLGSVISAI
-290 AAVLFGFDPLIAPLM
+290 VLFGFDPLIAPLM
-305 LLFPIMMVFNS
+305 VLFPIMMVFNS
-316 SRSVVAHTGS
+316 ARSVVAHTGS

-362 TGPQGALVNVEWLLA
+362 TGPTGALEHIEWLLA
-377 AYVVIVASQPLIM
+377 AYILIVASQPLIM
-390 WWLERT
+390 WWLERSI
-396 LKSESLAP
+396 KSESLAP
-404 TAVAESPSIDGSRD
+404 VDVV
-418 PSHAG
+418 

>member
-1 MFGLTRFELKIALLV
+1 MFGLSRFELKITLLV

-50 ITASY
+50 ITAAY

-63 FLSARFMDVLPRKR
+63 FMSARYMDILPRKR
-77 ALAAC
+77 ALACC
-82 LAGLAIIALLTP
+82 LAGLLCIAVITP
-94 SLGEAF
+94 SLGESY
-100 GLPGLLI
+100 GLTGLLV
-107 GRALAGMCGGPATG
+107 GRALAGMFGGPATG

-128 DAVTP
+128 DAIAP

-164 GGWQLPFYSVAIA
+164 GGWQLPFYSVAVA
-177 CTLAMIASLLFIP
+177 SGLAMLATLLFIP
-190 NHLQTRRAGR
+190 NHLQTRRNGR

-220 GVTPMASFLFIPNM
+220 GITPIASFLFIPNM

-258 CTLLS
+258 CTLMS

-276 TRASLVVSLGSIAA
+276 ARASLVVSLGSVISAI
-290 AAVLFGFDPLIAPLM
+290 VLFGFDPLIAPLM
-305 LLFPIMMVFNS
+305 VLFPIMMVFNS
-316 SRSVVAHTGS
+316 ARSVVAHTGS

-362 TGPQGALVNVEWLLA
+362 TGPTGALEHIEWLLA
-377 AYVVIVASQPLIM
+377 AYILIVASQPLIM
-390 WWLERT
+390 WWLER
-396 LKSESLAP
+396 
-404 TAVAESPSIDGSRD
+404 
-418 PSHAG
+418 

>member
-1 MFGLTRFELKIALLV
+1 MFGLSRFELKITLLV

-50 ITASY
+50 ITAAY

-63 FLSARFMDVLPRKR
+63 FMSARYMDILPRKR
-77 ALAAC
+77 ALACC
-82 LAGLAIIALLTP
+82 LAGLLCIAVITP
-94 SLGEAF
+94 SLGESY
-100 GLPGLLI
+100 GLTGLLV
-107 GRALAGMCGGPATG
+107 GRALAGMFGGPATG

-128 DAVTP
+128 DAIAP

-164 GGWQLPFYSVAIA
+164 GGWQLPFYSVAVA
-177 CTLAMIASLLFIP
+177 SGLAMLATLLFIP
-190 NHLQTRRAGR
+190 NHLQTRRNGR
-200 WQGTWTFLARKKT
+200 WHGTWTFLARKKT

-220 GVTPMASFLFIPNM
+220 GITPIASFLFIPNM

-258 CTLLS
+258 CTLMS

-276 TRASLVVSLGSIAA
+276 ARASVVVSLGSVISAI
-290 AAVLFGFDPLIAPLM
+290 VLFGFDPLIAPLM
-305 LLFPIMMVFNS
+305 VLFPIMMVFNS
-316 SRSVVAHTGS
+316 ARSVVAHTGS

-350 GIGAVMGAWILS
+350 CIGAVMGAWILS
-362 TGPQGALVNVEWLLA
+362 TGPTGALEHIEWLLA
-377 AYVVIVASQPLIM
+377 AYILIVASQPLIM
-390 WWLERT
+390 WWLERSI
-396 LKSESLAP
+396 KSESLAP
-404 TAVAESPSIDGSRD
+404 ADVV
-418 PSHAG
+418 